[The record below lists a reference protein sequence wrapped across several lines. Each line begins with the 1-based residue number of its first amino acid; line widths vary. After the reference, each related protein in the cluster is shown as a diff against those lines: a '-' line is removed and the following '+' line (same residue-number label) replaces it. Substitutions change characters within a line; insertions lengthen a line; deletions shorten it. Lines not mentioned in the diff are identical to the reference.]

1 MQPHESYFPRVS
13 SVEYDMELRNFML
26 QVYNYMTVALAISGL
41 VSIGLNMSPDLMKAI
56 WTTNFKWVAIFLPLA
71 FSLGYSFLFER
82 MTVSGAKYGLIAF
95 AAAMGLSLSSIFLVF
110 KLGSIANVFFI
121 SAATFGAASIYGYT
135 TKKDLTSFG
144 SFLIMGVIGICI
156 ASVVNIFLKSSAFAF
171 VISIIGVLLFTG
183 LTAYDTQ
190 NLKNVY
196 DDTYGEEREK
206 AGVLGAF
213 QLYLDFINIFVM
225 LLQLIGE
232 KKD

>member
-13 SVEYDMELRNFML
+13 SVEYDMGLRNFML
-26 QVYNYMTVALAISGL
+26 QVYNYMTVALAVSGM
-41 VSIGLNMSPDLMKAI
+41 VAIGLNMSPDLMKLI
-56 WTTNFKWVAIFLPLA
+56 WTTNMKWVVIFLPLV
-71 FSLGYSFLFER
+71 FSLGYSFLFDR
-82 MTVSGAKYGLIAF
+82 MSVQGAKYGLIAF

-144 SFLIMGVIGICI
+144 SFLIMGVIGIFI
-156 ASVVNIFLKSSAFAF
+156 ASIVNIFLKSSAFAF
-171 VISIIGVLLFTG
+171 AISIIGVLLFTG

-196 DDTYGEEREK
+196 DEADSYERDK
-206 AGVLGAF
+206 AGVMGAF
-213 QLYLDFINIFVM
+213 QLYLNFINIFIM
-225 LLQLIGE
+225 LLNLLGE
-232 KKD
+232 KK